1 MSGVKGRSGR
11 RVKSIE
17 ERCLALR
24 DKARETTLAA
34 LNDLSIPLIE
44 RAKIANPISVK
55 EMAQKIEQTGQ
66 LPSAITIVHTGQA
79 VTPIIEH
86 KPINRL
92 PKQPEPVS
100 EPSKILP

>member
-11 RVKSIE
+11 RVKSVE

-55 EMAQKIEQTGQ
+55 EMAQKIEQTG
-66 LPSAITIVHTGQA
+66 
-79 VTPIIEH
+79 VTPQNIMIIHSGSPE
-86 KPINRL
+86 KPKIEQNPVNRI
-92 PKQPEPVS
+92 PESVNP
-100 EPSKILP
+100 